1 MIRQNDVDQDTP
13 YRRLRLLGSARMS
26 FVAACD
32 AVLVVLTQAAAGLQ
46 RPAQAKC
53 ESRRR
58 PVCMFTYK
66 TYLQASRFTIAEL
79 EFQSKPYQR
88 CHALGNHCVY
98 NTLQKLV
105 WSRAYGWARMT
116 GPWQSSSRF
125 KAISSE
131 TFVQKKRGLV
141 KSILSHLPC
150 IYMTLL
156 RFPLHNALLFLR
168 MNIPAFL

>member
-105 WSRAYGWARMT
+105 WGA
-116 GPWQSSSRF
+116 
-125 KAISSE
+125 E
-131 TFVQKKRGLV
+131 
-141 KSILSHLPC
+141 
-150 IYMTLL
+150 YM
-156 RFPLHNALLFLR
+156 HGQG
-168 MNIPAFL
+168 